1 MNFAQPAR
9 RHRGHPFGPE
19 ILVYRIAGKMFAL
32 VDWQAEPLSI
42 NLKCEP
48 ELALLLRE
56 IHPEVK
62 PGWHMN
68 KQHWNTVTL
77 SEGLSDDLW
86 QGLDSPH
93 SYERVVAGLPRAK
106 RPQAP
111 ARPSGR
117 VDPCRLLSSPRIVP
131 SRRRT
136 YQGCWIC
143 SSSRYAAWGLHTTA
157 RSRWSS
163 GPGRHHPGLASQLR
177 EHHGWV
183 IEQDDVP
190 LGFATLSDDGHLSL
204 LYVSA
209 DHPRQ
214 GLGTLL
220 LERVLA
226 AASQMGLGSLTT
238 EASAF
243 SLALFLRHGFLL
255 TGLETVERG
264 GVNLSAIGSTAA
276 CHDGFSH

>member
-1 MNFAQPAR
+1 MTLVQLREFLLSQPGATEDT
-9 RHRGHPFGPE
+9 PFGPE

-86 QGLDSPH
+86 QGWIVH

-111 ARPSGR
+111 
-117 VDPCRLLSSPRIVP
+117 
-131 SRRRT
+131 
-136 YQGCWIC
+136 
-143 SSSRYAAWGLHTTA
+143 
-157 RSRWSS
+157 RSTIKE
-163 GPGRHHPGLASQLR
+163 G
-177 EHHGWV
+177 
-183 IEQDDVP
+183 
-190 LGFATLSDDGHLSL
+190 
-204 LYVSA
+204 
-209 DHPRQ
+209 
-214 GLGTLL
+214 
-220 LERVLA
+220 
-226 AASQMGLGSLTT
+226 
-238 EASAF
+238 
-243 SLALFLRHGFLL
+243 
-255 TGLETVERG
+255 
-264 GVNLSAIGSTAA
+264 
-276 CHDGFSH
+276 

>member
-1 MNFAQPAR
+1 MTLVQLREFLLSQPGATEDT
-9 RHRGHPFGPE
+9 PFGPE

-86 QGLDSPH
+86 QDWIVH

-111 ARPSGR
+111 RAT
-117 VDPCRLLSSPRIVP
+117 I
-131 SRRRT
+131 
-136 YQGCWIC
+136 
-143 SSSRYAAWGLHTTA
+143 
-157 RSRWSS
+157 
-163 GPGRHHPGLASQLR
+163 R
-177 EHHGWV
+177 E
-183 IEQDDVP
+183 D
-190 LGFATLSDDGHLSL
+190 
-204 LYVSA
+204 
-209 DHPRQ
+209 
-214 GLGTLL
+214 
-220 LERVLA
+220 
-226 AASQMGLGSLTT
+226 
-238 EASAF
+238 
-243 SLALFLRHGFLL
+243 
-255 TGLETVERG
+255 
-264 GVNLSAIGSTAA
+264 
-276 CHDGFSH
+276 

>member
-1 MNFAQPAR
+1 MTLVQLREFLLSLPGATEDT
-9 RHRGHPFGPE
+9 PFGPE

-86 QGLDSPH
+86 QGWIVH

-111 ARPSGR
+111 RAT
-117 VDPCRLLSSPRIVP
+117 I
-131 SRRRT
+131 
-136 YQGCWIC
+136 
-143 SSSRYAAWGLHTTA
+143 
-157 RSRWSS
+157 
-163 GPGRHHPGLASQLR
+163 R
-177 EHHGWV
+177 EG
-183 IEQDDVP
+183 
-190 LGFATLSDDGHLSL
+190 
-204 LYVSA
+204 
-209 DHPRQ
+209 
-214 GLGTLL
+214 
-220 LERVLA
+220 
-226 AASQMGLGSLTT
+226 
-238 EASAF
+238 
-243 SLALFLRHGFLL
+243 
-255 TGLETVERG
+255 
-264 GVNLSAIGSTAA
+264 
-276 CHDGFSH
+276 

>member
-1 MNFAQPAR
+1 MTLVQVREFLLSQPGATEDT
-9 RHRGHPFGPE
+9 PFGPE

-86 QGLDSPH
+86 QGWIVH

-111 ARPSGR
+111 RAT
-117 VDPCRLLSSPRIVP
+117 I
-131 SRRRT
+131 
-136 YQGCWIC
+136 
-143 SSSRYAAWGLHTTA
+143 
-157 RSRWSS
+157 
-163 GPGRHHPGLASQLR
+163 R
-177 EHHGWV
+177 EG
-183 IEQDDVP
+183 
-190 LGFATLSDDGHLSL
+190 
-204 LYVSA
+204 
-209 DHPRQ
+209 
-214 GLGTLL
+214 
-220 LERVLA
+220 
-226 AASQMGLGSLTT
+226 
-238 EASAF
+238 
-243 SLALFLRHGFLL
+243 
-255 TGLETVERG
+255 
-264 GVNLSAIGSTAA
+264 
-276 CHDGFSH
+276 

>member
-1 MNFAQPAR
+1 MTLVQLREFLLSQPGATEDT
-9 RHRGHPFGPE
+9 PFGPE

-86 QGLDSPH
+86 QGWVVH

-111 ARPSGR
+111 RAT
-117 VDPCRLLSSPRIVP
+117 I
-131 SRRRT
+131 
-136 YQGCWIC
+136 
-143 SSSRYAAWGLHTTA
+143 
-157 RSRWSS
+157 
-163 GPGRHHPGLASQLR
+163 R
-177 EHHGWV
+177 EG
-183 IEQDDVP
+183 
-190 LGFATLSDDGHLSL
+190 
-204 LYVSA
+204 
-209 DHPRQ
+209 
-214 GLGTLL
+214 
-220 LERVLA
+220 
-226 AASQMGLGSLTT
+226 
-238 EASAF
+238 
-243 SLALFLRHGFLL
+243 
-255 TGLETVERG
+255 
-264 GVNLSAIGSTAA
+264 
-276 CHDGFSH
+276 

>member
-1 MNFAQPAR
+1 MTLVQLREFLLSQP
-9 RHRGHPFGPE
+9 GTTEDTPFGPE

-86 QGLDSPH
+86 QGWIVH

-111 ARPSGR
+111 RAT
-117 VDPCRLLSSPRIVP
+117 I
-131 SRRRT
+131 
-136 YQGCWIC
+136 
-143 SSSRYAAWGLHTTA
+143 
-157 RSRWSS
+157 
-163 GPGRHHPGLASQLR
+163 R
-177 EHHGWV
+177 E
-183 IEQDDVP
+183 D
-190 LGFATLSDDGHLSL
+190 
-204 LYVSA
+204 
-209 DHPRQ
+209 
-214 GLGTLL
+214 
-220 LERVLA
+220 
-226 AASQMGLGSLTT
+226 
-238 EASAF
+238 
-243 SLALFLRHGFLL
+243 
-255 TGLETVERG
+255 
-264 GVNLSAIGSTAA
+264 
-276 CHDGFSH
+276 